1 MIDETDRKILA
12 LLQENARLSNAE
24 LGKAVGLS
32 ASSVFERVKK
42 LQNNGVIKGFVAVV
56 DPAALGKPITAFI
69 RLTVAAPAGESYADC
84 KLAFVRACRA
94 EADVLECHGVAGEDC
109 YILKVRLSSPA
120 ALEGL
125 LDRLRSNM
133 VVSSSV
139 SNIVLST
146 VKETTVVAISA

>member
-1 MIDETDRKILA
+1 MIDEADRRILG

-42 LQNNGVIKGFVAVV
+42 LQKSGVIKRFVAVV
-56 DPAALGKPITAFI
+56 DPTALGKPIAAFI
-69 RLTVAAPAGESYADC
+69 RLTVAAPSGESYADC
-84 KLAFVRACRA
+84 KLAFVQACRV
-94 EADVLECHGVAGEDC
+94 EPDVLECHGVAGEDC
-109 YILKVRLSSPA
+109 YILKVRLASPA
-120 ALEGL
+120 ALETL

-146 VKETTVVAISA
+146 VKETTVVEPV